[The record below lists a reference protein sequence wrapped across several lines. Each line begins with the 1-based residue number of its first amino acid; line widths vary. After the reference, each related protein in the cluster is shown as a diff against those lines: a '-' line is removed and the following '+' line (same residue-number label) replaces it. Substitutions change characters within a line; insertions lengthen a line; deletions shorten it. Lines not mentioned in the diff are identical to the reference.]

1 MADKSDYRITTAAE
15 AEVSNA
21 LFTPTAA
28 PKTTAKYAVDT
39 SLFDALV
46 DQAAGAVGSKQ
57 LAKPDTRALKQRLLQ
72 PDDDDMLFLSDM
84 VEQRLAEGQGEAVIE
99 IGYEA
104 NGVSMDLA
112 ENDVTTVTETLT
124 NAAQSSKSN
133 AFVQLLFDSA
143 APTEDAQE
151 ITYARSL
158 GDVAKT
164 NTRVKNSGAATQTRM
179 LHYLVRLRPANVEEM
194 LELRVAVAGNVDA
207 GKSTMLGVLTRG
219 RLDDGRGKMRVALF
233 RHKHEIESGRTSSVG
248 MEILGFDKITG
259 APVRHADSR
268 RKVGWDLVC
277 SRSSKMVTFL
287 DLAGHEK
294 YLKTTVFGIA
304 GSAPDYLML
313 MIAANAG
320 LAGMAKEHLG
330 LALALNIPVFVV
342 ITKIDMCPPN
352 VLDTTLKQL
361 TRVLRSSG
369 CRKLPIAVTDRKSV
383 VMAASRF
390 VSQRVCPIFQVSNVT
405 GEGVDSLQT
414 FINIIPMSRPTIVT
428 TASIAQTDSALPMS
442 EVSSPNSSGGST
454 ADSELEETLRYDI
467 NEIFTVPF
475 VGTVVSGVVSS
486 GCVKLGDTVWLGPDF
501 HGKFTTT
508 TVRGIQRKRAE
519 VQTGHRGQSVSLALK
534 KITRAQVRKGM
545 VILGKDEQNTMPHA
559 SRTFE
564 AEVVV
569 LYHSTTITMRY
580 QAMVHCGAV
589 RQTARVLTIEPIDSK
604 EDIATNDTLRTGDRA
619 KVVFQFVRHPEHI
632 AVGSRLIFREGRT
645 KGVGKVLRVLNP
657 AEEKKAVYSATKGT
671 MVFNP
676 RREKIRAETLRHR
689 NASLRGNA

>member
-1 MADKSDYRITTAAE
+1 
-15 AEVSNA
+15 
-21 LFTPTAA
+21 P
-28 PKTTAKYAVDT
+28 
-39 SLFDALV
+39 DAR
-46 DQAAGAVGSKQ
+46 S
-57 LAKPDTRALKQRLLQ
+57 LKQRLLH
-72 PDDDDMLFLSDM
+72 PDDDDMMFLSDM
-84 VEQRLAEGQGEAVIE
+84 VDQRLTEGQGEAVIE

-104 NGVSMDLA
+104 NGVSMDLT
-112 ENDVTTVTETLT
+112 ENEVTTVTATLT
-124 NAAQSSKSN
+124 NAAQTSKSN

-143 APTEDAQE
+143 APIEDAKE
-151 ITYARSL
+151 MH
-158 GDVAKT
+158 
-164 NTRVKNSGAATQTRM
+164 M
-179 LHYLVRLRPANVEEM
+179 LHYLVRRRPENVEEM

-248 MEILGFDKITG
+248 MEILGFDKING

-369 CRKLPIAVTDRKSV
+369 CRKLPIAVSDRKSV

-414 FINIIPMSRPTIVT
+414 FINIIPI
-428 TASIAQTDSALPMS
+428 TAGS
-442 EVSSPNSSGGST
+442 EV
-454 ADSELEETLRYDI
+454 EETLRYDI

-501 HGKFTTT
+501 YGKFTTT
-508 TVRGIQRKRAE
+508 TVRGIQRKRAD

-545 VILGKDEQNTMPHA
+545 VILGKDELNTMPLA

-604 EDIATNDTLRTGDRA
+604 EDISQNNSANDTLRTGDRA
-619 KVVFQFVRHPEHI
+619 RVVFQFVRHPEHI
-632 AVGSRLIFREGRT
+632 AIGSRLIFREGRT
-645 KGVGKVLRVLNP
+645 KGVGKVLRVLN
-657 AEEKKAVYSATKGT
+657 
-671 MVFNP
+671 
-676 RREKIRAETLRHR
+676 
-689 NASLRGNA
+689 